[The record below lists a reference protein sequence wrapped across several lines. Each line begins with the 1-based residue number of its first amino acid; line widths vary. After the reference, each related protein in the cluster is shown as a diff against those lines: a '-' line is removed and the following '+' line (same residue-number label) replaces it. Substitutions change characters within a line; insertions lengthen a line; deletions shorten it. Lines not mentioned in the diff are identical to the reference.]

1 MSRAVRVLVPL
12 NSRCSRKWD
21 APWIRG
27 ASSRDPAVTQTP
39 RVTDRTHGMRSVT
52 NRMPES
58 CSLRRITAR
67 SPRRTL
73 SSALPAP
80 RRTTAPAAPV
90 PVSPIPAPPTL
101 PPRAGG
107 FLLAPGL
114 QLLDRGGRFPL
125 PDRIDADPPAALL
138 HPADDDVDL
147 VADVDDLLHR
157 LHALAP
163 TQLRDVHE
171 SIGPGKQVDEGAE
184 GRGLHDLPS
193 ESLADLRDPGIEDLL
208 DHLPGPLGAV
218 ALPGAQE
225 HRAVVLDID
234 VRSRGSDD
242 LVDPLA
248 FRPDDLTD
256 LVDRNL
262 PGDHPRRL
270 GRQRLPGLGKGFQ
283 HLVQD
288 VQPGV
293 PGLLQRTG
301 QDLCREARHLRVEL
315 KGCDVVP
322 RPGDLEVHVA
332 EGVLGA
338 EDVGQGD
345 ELSPLR
351 DQ

>member
-80 RRTTAPAAPV
+80 RRTT
-90 PVSPIPAPPTL
+90 
-101 PPRAGG
+101 
-107 FLLAPGL
+107 
-114 QLLDRGGRFPL
+114 
-125 PDRIDADPPAALL
+125 PPAALL

-193 ESLADLRDPGIEDLL
+193 ESLADLGDPGIEDLF

-345 ELSPLR
+345 ELSPL
-351 DQ
+351 